1 MYSFGIMCHTRTPP
15 HHARFKWL
23 NTGEYEVRMQRAM
36 KSINNLACSLVGG
49 GRVTNI
55 RGTLATCP
63 DTVLLIVFIDALV
76 AVSHADVVVSVFA
89 AVLLTTAVIS
99 GCYIHLSEGLLTR
112 HIAIQPDHSTCIGV
126 EENLLTWHQ
135 AMRGEIIGKHQS
147 RVVGGEYGVYSMI
160 PLHHWI
166 T

>member
-63 DTVLLIVFIDALV
+63 DTVLLIVFIDAPF
-76 AVSHADVVVSVFA
+76 AVFHAYVVVTAFG
-89 AVLLTTAVIS
+89 AVLLTTAVVS
-99 GCYIHLSEGLLTR
+99 GCYCHLSEGLLARRITV
-112 HIAIQPDHSTCIGV
+112 QPDHSARIGI
-126 EENLLTWHQ
+126 EEHLLTWHQ
-135 AMRGEIIGKHQS
+135 VMRGEIVGKHQS
-147 RVVGGEYGVYSMI
+147 RVVGGERGLDGI
-160 PLHHWI
+160 IHLHI
-166 T
+166 